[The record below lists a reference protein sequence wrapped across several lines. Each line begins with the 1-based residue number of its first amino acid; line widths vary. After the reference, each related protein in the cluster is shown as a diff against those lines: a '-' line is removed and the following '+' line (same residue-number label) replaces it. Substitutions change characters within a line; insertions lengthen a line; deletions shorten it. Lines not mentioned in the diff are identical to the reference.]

1 MQFNTRKIILAT
13 MLTFALVACGGK
25 ETLSVQNV
33 EQQAFDDIRAE
44 IRAVIGAPD
53 REANAISLV
62 DQLQQEYV
70 VFRSLVEDRRFE
82 SRALNA
88 NYDTTRE
95 QFENFLSAN
104 REQLRAARERT
115 SGAHRELMAVM
126 TRDEWEAVKKI
137 NSDAMNSLVQSLR
150 SL

>member
-1 MQFNTRKIILAT
+1 MQFNTRKIILPT
-13 MLTFALVACGGK
+13 ILTLALVACGGK

-53 REANAISLV
+53 REANAITLV

-70 VFRSLVEDRRFE
+70 VFRSLVEVRRFE
-82 SRALNA
+82 FRALNA

-95 QFENFLSAN
+95 QFEKFLSAN
-104 REQLRAARERT
+104 REQLQAARERT

-137 NSDAMNSLVQSLR
+137 NSDAVNSLAQSLR